1 MALRLCRGCP
11 PALAAAALLMFALSA
26 CKSPDRLTA
35 DAIPGCSVMDVT
47 IVPSVF
53 KARGTETAWCAMCKG
68 KRYQCAT
75 SAERTRTVCREST
88 EGDGCY

>member
-1 MALRLCRGCP
+1 MALGSSGGGLFASTAAAFLVL
-11 PALAAAALLMFALSA
+11 ALAG

-35 DAIPGCSVMDVT
+35 DAIPGCGVMDVT

-53 KARGTETAWCAMCKG
+53 KDRGTQTAWCAMCKG

-75 SAERTRTVCREST
+75 NAERTRTVCRPST